1 MKIKL
6 KEKPEQIALIK
17 AMGSSDEETSQKAM
31 KVFANLVG
39 PLAKKV
45 LDETN
50 IVDSLYDTISVGEF
64 EPRTIPLDDFYN
76 IDKPDYV
83 RVTFSSQPG
92 DLAYS
97 QLTGADD
104 IPFTTFTLTS
114 AIAMYRKYL
123 KAGRIQHAENGI
135 RKMLNEVR
143 FKMKRQGIQP
153 ILDSVANAQT
163 NGKFHVTRSTA
174 ANQFTLADFN
184 RLETLA
190 ARIITS
196 ALGGTPNNSG
206 ARGITDLLMSPEMVE
221 QIRAIAYEPMNT
233 RAGVTTNGTGGGA
246 DGVATSV
253 IPAPESVRESVY
265 AAAGIPNIYG
275 TNIIQMIEMG
285 VGQDF
290 NTIFG
295 GFAGGN
301 NYPDAAGTGTRTFD
315 GANDEF
321 ILGIN
326 RSVDVNGLIKVE
338 ISDSESGATFNALP
352 DNQFVAREG
361 KVGFYGSVEA
371 GYLAVEPRNLF
382 AMIV

>member
-50 IVDSLYDTISVGEF
+50 IIDSLYDTISVGEF

-76 IDKPDYV
+76 VDKPDYV

-104 IPFTTFTLTS
+104 IPFTTFTVTS

-123 KAGRIQHAENGI
+123 KAGRVQHAENGI

-153 ILDSVANAQT
+153 ILDSVANTQT
-163 NGKFHVTRSTA
+163 NDKFHVTRSTA

-184 RLETLA
+184 KLETLA

-206 ARGITDLLMSPEMVE
+206 ARGITDMIMSPEMVE

-233 RAGVTTNGTGGGA
+233 RAGSTGA
-246 DGVATSV
+246 ASDTSTS

-265 AAAGIPNIYG
+265 AAAGIPSIYG

-285 VGQDF
+285 VNQDF

-295 GFAGGN
+295 GFAGANAYDGHGT
-301 NYPDAAGTGTRTFD
+301 DAASAFD
-315 GANDEF
+315 GTNEEF
-321 ILGIN
+321 VLGIN
-326 RSVDVNGLIKVE
+326 RSVDVNGLVKVE
-338 ISDSESGATFNALP
+338 ISDSESGSTFNALP

-361 KVGFYGSVEA
+361 KVGFYGQMEA
-371 GYLAVEPRNLF
+371 GYLSVEPRNIF
-382 AMIV
+382 ALIV

>member
-17 AMGSSDEETSQKAM
+17 AMGSSDEETSAKAM

-39 PLAKKV
+39 PLARKV

-50 IVDSLYDTISVGEF
+50 IIDSLYDTISVGEF

-76 IDKPDYV
+76 VDKPDYV

-104 IPFTTFTLTS
+104 IPFTTFVVTS

-135 RKMLNEVR
+135 RKMINEVR

-153 ILDSVANAQT
+153 ILDSVANVQT
-163 NGKFHVTRSTA
+163 NDQYHVTRSHQA
-174 ANQFTLADFN
+174 GRFVLADLN

-190 ARIITS
+190 SRIVTS
-196 ALGGTPNNSG
+196 ALGGTANASG
-206 ARGITDLLMSPEMVE
+206 ARGITDLLVSPEIVE
-221 QIRAIAYEPMNT
+221 DIRAIAYNPMNT
-233 RAGVTTNGTGGGA
+233 VAADGGA
-246 DGVATSV
+246 PANTEDGIA
-253 IPAPESVRESVY
+253 APDSLRNEVY
-265 AAAGIPNIYG
+265 GAAGIPSLYG
-275 TNIIQMIEMG
+275 TNIIQMVEMG

-290 NTIFG
+290 NTIFDA
-295 GFAGGN
+295 FAGTN
-301 NYPDAAGTGTRTFD
+301 AYVDNAGTGTAQFN
-315 GANDEF
+315 GATEQ
-321 ILGIN
+321 IVLGIN
-326 RSVDVNGLIKVE
+326 RSVDVNGLVKVE
-338 ISDSESGATFNALP
+338 ISDSESGSTFNALP

-361 KVGFYGSVEA
+361 KVGFYGQAEA
-371 GYLAVEPRNLF
+371 GYLSVEPRNLF
-382 AMIV
+382 AIAV

>member
-50 IVDSLYDTISVGEF
+50 IVDCLYDTISVGEF

-163 NGKFHVTRSTA
+163 NGKFHVTRSHV

-233 RAGVTTNGTGGGA
+233 RGA
-246 DGVATSV
+246 PNSDESTA
-253 IPAPESVRESVY
+253 IPAPDSVRESVY
-265 AAAGIPNIYG
+265 SAAGIPSIYG
-275 TNIIQMIEMG
+275 TSIIQMIEMG

-290 NTIFG
+290 NTIFD
-295 GFAGGN
+295 GFAGSN
-301 NYPDAAGTGTRTFD
+301 AYPDNAGSSTAVFD
-315 GANDEF
+315 GANEEF

-382 AMIV
+382 AIIV

>member
-17 AMGSSDEETSQKAM
+17 AMGSSDEETSAKAM

-39 PLAKKV
+39 PLARKV

-50 IVDSLYDTISVGEF
+50 IIDSLYDTISVGEF

-76 IDKPDYV
+76 VDKPDYV

-104 IPFTTFTLTS
+104 IPFTTFVVTA

-135 RKMLNEVR
+135 RKMINEVR

-153 ILDSVANAQT
+153 ILDSVANVQT
-163 NGKFHVTRSTA
+163 NGQYHVTRSHQA
-174 ANQFTLADFN
+174 GRFVLADLN

-190 ARIITS
+190 SRIVTS
-196 ALGGTPNNSG
+196 ALGGTPNASG
-206 ARGITDLLMSPEMVE
+206 ARGITDMLVSPEIVE
-221 QIRAIAYEPMNT
+221 DIRAIAYNPMNT
-233 RAGVTTNGTGGGA
+233 VAADGGA
-246 DGVATSV
+246 PANTEDGIA
-253 IPAPESVRESVY
+253 APESLRNEVY
-265 AAAGIPNIYG
+265 GAAGIPTLYG
-275 TNIIQMIEMG
+275 CNIIQMVEMG

-290 NTIFG
+290 NTIFDA
-295 GFAGGN
+295 FAGN
-301 NYPDAAGTGTRTFD
+301 NAYVDNAGTGTAVFN
-315 GANDEF
+315 GATEQ
-321 ILGIN
+321 IVLGIN
-326 RSVDVNGLIKVE
+326 RSVDVNGLVKVE
-338 ISDSESGATFNALP
+338 INDSESGSTFNALP

-361 KVGFYGSVEA
+361 KVGFYGTTEA
-371 GYLAVEPRNLF
+371 GYLSVEPRNLF
-382 AMIV
+382 AIAI

>member
-17 AMGSSDEETSQKAM
+17 AMGSSDEETSAKAM

-39 PLAKKV
+39 PLARKV

-50 IVDSLYDTISVGEF
+50 IIDSLYDTISVGEF

-76 IDKPDYV
+76 VDKPDYV

-104 IPFTTFTLTS
+104 IPFTTFVVTS

-135 RKMLNEVR
+135 RKMINEVR

-153 ILDSVANAQT
+153 ILDSVANVQT
-163 NGKFHVTRSTA
+163 NGQYHVTRSHQA
-174 ANQFTLADFN
+174 GRFVLADLN

-190 ARIITS
+190 SRIVTS
-196 ALGGTPNNSG
+196 ALGGTANASG
-206 ARGITDLLMSPEMVE
+206 ARGITDLLVSPEIVE
-221 QIRAIAYEPMNT
+221 DIRAIAYNPMNT
-233 RAGVTTNGTGGGA
+233 VAADGGA
-246 DGVATSV
+246 PANTEDGIA
-253 IPAPESVRESVY
+253 APESLRNEVY
-265 AAAGIPNIYG
+265 GAAGIPSLYG
-275 TNIIQMIEMG
+275 CNIIQMVEMG

-290 NTIFG
+290 NTIFDA
-295 GFAGGN
+295 FAGSNAYVN
-301 NYPDAAGTGTRTFD
+301 NAGSGTAVFN
-315 GANDEF
+315 GATEQ
-321 ILGIN
+321 IVLGIN

-338 ISDSESGATFNALP
+338 ISDSESGSTFNALP

-361 KVGFYGSVEA
+361 KVGFYGQVEA
-371 GYLAVEPRNLF
+371 GYLSVEPRNLF
-382 AMIV
+382 AIAV

>member
-163 NGKFHVTRSTA
+163 NGKFHVTRSHV

-233 RAGVTTNGTGGGA
+233 RGA
-246 DGVATSV
+246 PNSDESTA
-253 IPAPESVRESVY
+253 IPAPDSVRESVY
-265 AAAGIPNIYG
+265 SAAGIPSIYG
-275 TNIIQMIEMG
+275 TSIIQMIEMG

-290 NTIFG
+290 NTIFD
-295 GFAGGN
+295 GFAGSN
-301 NYPDAAGTGTRTFD
+301 AYPDNAGSSTAVFD
-315 GANDEF
+315 GANEEF

-382 AMIV
+382 AIIV

>member
-6 KEKPEQIALIK
+6 KEKPEQVALIK

-50 IVDSLYDTISVGEF
+50 IIDSLYDTISVGEF

-76 IDKPDYV
+76 VDKPDYV

-104 IPFTTFTLTS
+104 IPFTTFTVTS

-123 KAGRIQHAENGI
+123 KAGRVQHAENGI

-153 ILDSVANAQT
+153 ILDSVANTQT
-163 NGKFHVTRSTA
+163 NDKFHVTRSSA

-184 RLETLA
+184 KLETLA

-206 ARGITDLLMSPEMVE
+206 ARGITDMIMSPEMVE

-233 RAGVTTNGTGGGA
+233 RGSPDSAESTA
-246 DGVATSV
+246 
-253 IPAPESVRESVY
+253 IPAPDSVRESVY
-265 AAAGIPNIYG
+265 SAAGIPSIYG

-290 NTIFG
+290 NTIFD
-295 GFAGGN
+295 GFAGSNAYDDHTGGGTSVF
-301 NYPDAAGTGTRTFD
+301 DAA
-315 GANDEF
+315 NEEF
-321 ILGIN
+321 VLGIN
-326 RSVDVNGLIKVE
+326 RSVDVNGLVKVE
-338 ISDSESGATFNALP
+338 ISDSESGSTFNALP

-361 KVGFYGSVEA
+361 KVGFYGQMEA
-371 GYLAVEPRNLF
+371 GYLSVEPRNIF
-382 AMIV
+382 ALIV

>member
-17 AMGSSDEETSQKAM
+17 AMGSSDEETSAKAM

-39 PLAKKV
+39 PLARKV

-50 IVDSLYDTISVGEF
+50 IIDSLYDTISVGEF

-76 IDKPDYV
+76 VDKPDYV

-104 IPFTTFTLTS
+104 IPFTTFVVTS

-135 RKMLNEVR
+135 RKMINEVR

-153 ILDSVANAQT
+153 ILDSVANVQT
-163 NGKFHVTRSTA
+163 NGQYHVTRSHQA
-174 ANQFTLADFN
+174 GRFVLADLN

-190 ARIITS
+190 SRIVTS
-196 ALGGTPNNSG
+196 ALGGTANASG
-206 ARGITDLLMSPEMVE
+206 ARGITDLLVSPEIVE
-221 QIRAIAYEPMNT
+221 DIRAIAYNPMNT
-233 RAGVTTNGTGGGA
+233 VAADGGA
-246 DGVATSV
+246 PANTEDGIA
-253 IPAPESVRESVY
+253 APESLRNEVY
-265 AAAGIPNIYG
+265 GAAGIPSLYG
-275 TNIIQMIEMG
+275 CNIIQMVEMG

-290 NTIFG
+290 NTIFDA
-295 GFAGGN
+295 FAGSN
-301 NYPDAAGTGTRTFD
+301 AYVDNAGTGTAVFN
-315 GANDEF
+315 GATEQ
-321 ILGIN
+321 IVLGIN

-338 ISDSESGATFNALP
+338 ISDSESGSTFNALP

-361 KVGFYGSVEA
+361 KVGFYGQVEA
-371 GYLAVEPRNLF
+371 GYLSVEPRNLF
-382 AMIV
+382 AIAV

>member
-17 AMGSSDEETSQKAM
+17 AMGSSDEETSAKAM

-39 PLAKKV
+39 PLARKV

-50 IVDSLYDTISVGEF
+50 IIDSLYDTISVGEF

-76 IDKPDYV
+76 VDKPDYV

-104 IPFTTFTLTS
+104 IPFTTFVVTS

-135 RKMLNEVR
+135 RKMINEVR

-153 ILDSVANAQT
+153 ILDSVANVQT
-163 NGKFHVTRSTA
+163 NGQYHVTRSHQA
-174 ANQFTLADFN
+174 GRFVLADLN

-190 ARIITS
+190 SRIVTS
-196 ALGGTPNNSG
+196 ALGGTANASG
-206 ARGITDLLMSPEMVE
+206 ARGITDLLVSPEIVE
-221 QIRAIAYEPMNT
+221 DIRAIAYNPMNT
-233 RAGVTTNGTGGGA
+233 VAADGGA
-246 DGVATSV
+246 PANTEDGIA
-253 IPAPESVRESVY
+253 APESLRNEVY
-265 AAAGIPNIYG
+265 GAAGIPSLYG
-275 TNIIQMIEMG
+275 TNIIQMVEMG

-290 NTIFG
+290 NTIFDA
-295 GFAGGN
+295 FAGSNAYPN
-301 NYPDAAGTGTRTFD
+301 NAGTGTATFN
-315 GANDEF
+315 GATEQ
-321 ILGIN
+321 IVLGIN

-338 ISDSESGATFNALP
+338 ISDSESGSTFNALP

-361 KVGFYGSVEA
+361 KVGFYGQVEA
-371 GYLAVEPRNLF
+371 GYLSVEPRNLF
-382 AMIV
+382 AIAV

>member
-163 NGKFHVTRSTA
+163 NGKFHVTRSHT

-233 RAGVTTNGTGGGA
+233 RAAVGTA
-246 DGVATSV
+246 DKDSTG

-265 AAAGIPNIYG
+265 SAAGIPSIYG

-285 VGQDF
+285 IDQDF
-290 NTIFG
+290 NTIFD
-295 GFAGGN
+295 GFAGSNG
-301 NYPDAAGTGTRTFD
+301 YPDHTGSGTSQFNAT
-315 GANDEF
+315 NEEF

-382 AMIV
+382 AIIV

>member
-163 NGKFHVTRSTA
+163 NGKFHVTRSHV

-233 RAGVTTNGTGGGA
+233 RGA
-246 DGVATSV
+246 PNSDESTA
-253 IPAPESVRESVY
+253 IPAPDSVRESVY
-265 AAAGIPNIYG
+265 SAAGIPSIYG
-275 TNIIQMIEMG
+275 TSIIQMIEMG

-290 NTIFG
+290 NTIFD
-295 GFAGGN
+295 GFAGSN
-301 NYPDAAGTGTRTFD
+301 AYPDNAGSSTAVFD
-315 GANDEF
+315 GANEEF

-352 DNQFVAREG
+352 DN
-361 KVGFYGSVEA
+361 
-371 GYLAVEPRNLF
+371 
-382 AMIV
+382 

>member
-17 AMGSSDEETSQKAM
+17 AMGSSDEETSAKAM
-31 KVFANLVG
+31 KVFASLVG
-39 PLAKKV
+39 PLARKV

-50 IVDSLYDTISVGEF
+50 IIDSLYDTISVGEF

-104 IPFTTFTLTS
+104 IPFTTFVVTS

-135 RKMLNEVR
+135 RKMINEVR

-153 ILDSVANAQT
+153 ILDSVANVQT
-163 NGKFHVTRSTA
+163 NGKYHVTRSHQA
-174 ANQFTLADFN
+174 GRFVLADLN

-190 ARIITS
+190 SRIVTS
-196 ALGGTPNNSG
+196 ALGGSANAAG
-206 ARGITDLLMSPEMVE
+206 ARGITDLLLSPEIVE
-221 QIRAIAYEPMNT
+221 DIRAIAYNPMNT
-233 RAGVTTNGTGGGA
+233 VAADGGA
-246 DGVATSV
+246 PANTEDGIA
-253 IPAPESVRESVY
+253 APESLRNEVY
-265 AAAGIPNIYG
+265 GAAGIPSLYG
-275 TNIIQMIEMG
+275 CNIIQMVEMG

-290 NTIFG
+290 NTIFDA
-295 GFAGGN
+295 FAGSN
-301 NYPDAAGTGTRTFD
+301 AYVDNAGTGTAVFN
-315 GANDEF
+315 GATEQ
-321 ILGIN
+321 IVLGIN
-326 RSVDVNGLIKVE
+326 RSVDVNGLVKIE
-338 ISDSESGATFNALP
+338 ISDSESGSTFNALP

-361 KVGFYGSVEA
+361 KVGFYGSAEA
-371 GYLAVEPRNLF
+371 GYLSVEPRNLF
-382 AMIV
+382 AIVV

>member
-6 KEKPEQIALIK
+6 KEKPEQVALIK

-50 IVDSLYDTISVGEF
+50 IIDSLYDTISVGEF

-76 IDKPDYV
+76 VDKPDYV

-104 IPFTTFTLTS
+104 IPFTTFTVTS

-123 KAGRIQHAENGI
+123 KAGRVQHAENGI

-153 ILDSVANAQT
+153 ILDSVANTQT
-163 NGKFHVTRSTA
+163 NGKYHVASSHQ
-174 ANQFTLADFN
+174 ANKFTLADFN

-206 ARGITDLLMSPEMVE
+206 ARGITDMIMSPEMVE

-233 RAGVTTNGTGGGA
+233 RAAV
-246 DGVATSV
+246 GVADKDSTG

-265 AAAGIPNIYG
+265 SAAGIPSIYG

-285 VGQDF
+285 VDQDF

-301 NYPDAAGTGTRTFD
+301 TYTDAAGTGTRTFTP
-315 GANDEF
+315 GSDEF

-338 ISDSESGATFNALP
+338 ISDSESGSTFNALP

-361 KVGFYGSVEA
+361 KVGFYGQMEA
-371 GYLAVEPRNLF
+371 GYLSVEPRNIF
-382 AMIV
+382 ALIV

>member
-39 PLAKKV
+39 PLARKV

-50 IVDSLYDTISVGEF
+50 IIDSLYDTISVGEF

-76 IDKPDYV
+76 VDKPDYV
-83 RVTFSSQPG
+83 RVSFSSQPG

-104 IPFTTFTLTS
+104 IPFTTFVVTS

-135 RKMLNEVR
+135 RKMINEVR

-153 ILDSVANAQT
+153 ILDSVANTQT
-163 NGKFHVTRSTA
+163 NDTYHVTRSHTA
-174 ANQFTLADFN
+174 GTFVLADLN

-190 ARIITS
+190 ARIVTS
-196 ALGGTPNNSG
+196 ALGGTPNASG
-206 ARGITDLLMSPEMVE
+206 ARGITDLLVSPEIVE
-221 QIRAIAYEPMNT
+221 DIRAIAYNPMNT
-233 RAGVTTNGTGGGA
+233 TAGVDGTAGTPQGSTVG
-246 DGVATSV
+246 
-253 IPAPESVRESVY
+253 IPATDQVRNEVY
-265 AAAGIPNIYG
+265 NAAGIPSIYG
-275 TNIIQMIEMG
+275 TNIIQMVEMG
-285 VGQDF
+285 VDQDF
-290 NTIFG
+290 NTIFDA
-295 GFAGGN
+295 FAGSN
-301 NYPDAAGTGTRTFD
+301 AYPDNAGTGTAVFD
-315 GANDEF
+315 GATEQ
-321 ILGIN
+321 IVLGIN

-338 ISDSESGATFNALP
+338 ISDSESGSTFNALP

-361 KVGFYGSVEA
+361 KVGFYGQAEA
-371 GYLAVEPRNLF
+371 GYLSVEPRNLF
-382 AMIV
+382 AIAV

>member
-17 AMGSSDEETSQKAM
+17 AMGSSDEETSAKAM

-39 PLAKKV
+39 PLARKV

-50 IVDSLYDTISVGEF
+50 IIDSLYDTISVGEF

-76 IDKPDYV
+76 VDKPDYV

-104 IPFTTFTLTS
+104 IPFTTFVVTS

-135 RKMLNEVR
+135 RKMINEVR

-153 ILDSVANAQT
+153 ILDSVANVQT
-163 NGKFHVTRSTA
+163 NDQYHVTRSHQA
-174 ANQFTLADFN
+174 GRFVLADLN

-190 ARIITS
+190 SRIVTS
-196 ALGGTPNNSG
+196 ALGGTANASG
-206 ARGITDLLMSPEMVE
+206 ARGITDLLVSPEIVE
-221 QIRAIAYEPMNT
+221 DIRAIAYNPMNT
-233 RAGVTTNGTGGGA
+233 VAADGGA
-246 DGVATSV
+246 PANTEDGIA
-253 IPAPESVRESVY
+253 APDSLRNEVY
-265 AAAGIPNIYG
+265 GAAGIPTLYG
-275 TNIIQMIEMG
+275 CNIIQMVEMG

-290 NTIFG
+290 NTIFDA
-295 GFAGGN
+295 FAGSN
-301 NYPDAAGTGTRTFD
+301 AYVDNAGTGTAVFN
-315 GANDEF
+315 GATEQ
-321 ILGIN
+321 IVLGIN
-326 RSVDVNGLIKVE
+326 RSVDVNGLVKVE
-338 ISDSESGATFNALP
+338 ISDSESGSTFNALP

-361 KVGFYGSVEA
+361 KVGFYGQAEA
-371 GYLAVEPRNLF
+371 GYLSVEPRNLF
-382 AMIV
+382 AIAV

>member
-17 AMGSSDEETSQKAM
+17 AMGSSDEVTSAKAM

-39 PLAKKV
+39 PLARKV

-50 IVDSLYDTISVGEF
+50 IIDSLYDTISVGEF

-76 IDKPDYV
+76 VDKPDYV

-104 IPFTTFTLTS
+104 IPFTTFVVTS

-135 RKMLNEVR
+135 RKMINEVR

-153 ILDSVANAQT
+153 ILDSVANVQT
-163 NGKFHVTRSTA
+163 NDQYHVTRSHQA
-174 ANQFTLADFN
+174 GRFVLADLN

-190 ARIITS
+190 SRIVTS
-196 ALGGTPNNSG
+196 ALGGTANASG
-206 ARGITDLLMSPEMVE
+206 ARGITDLLVSPEIVE
-221 QIRAIAYEPMNT
+221 DIRAIAYNPMNT
-233 RAGVTTNGTGGGA
+233 VAADGGA
-246 DGVATSV
+246 PANTEDGIA
-253 IPAPESVRESVY
+253 APDSLRNEVY
-265 AAAGIPNIYG
+265 GAAGIPSLYG
-275 TNIIQMIEMG
+275 TNIIQMVEMG

-290 NTIFG
+290 NTIFDA
-295 GFAGGN
+295 FAGTN
-301 NYPDAAGTGTRTFD
+301 EYVDNAGTGTAQFNGTS
-315 GANDEF
+315 EQ
-321 ILGIN
+321 IVLGIN
-326 RSVDVNGLIKVE
+326 RSVDVNGLVKVE
-338 ISDSESGATFNALP
+338 ISDSESGSTFNALP

-361 KVGFYGSVEA
+361 KVGFYGQAEA
-371 GYLAVEPRNLF
+371 GYLSVEPRNLF
-382 AMIV
+382 AIAV